1 MSQAISQFMHQDHQR
16 CDQLFAQAE
25 DALDSGSGAEELAAF
40 LKAMETHFQMEED
53 LLFPP
58 FEEATG
64 MKGSGPT
71 EVMRTEHQQ
80 MRGLL
85 EQMRASL
92 DSGNAAEALK
102 PAETLMILMQQHN
115 LKEENILYP
124 MLDQQLDR
132 NALIPSLE
140 SLRDGQG

>member
-1 MSQAISQFMHQDHQR
+1 MTQAISKFMHQDHQR

-25 DALDSGSGAEELAAF
+25 DALDAGGGAEELRSF
-40 LKAMETHFQMEED
+40 LAAMETHFKMEEEQ
-53 LLFPP
+53 LFPP

-64 MKGSGPT
+64 MKGTGPT
-71 EVMRTEHQQ
+71 EVMRSEHQQ

-85 EQMRASL
+85 QQMRAAL
-92 DSGNAAEALK
+92 ESGDAPKALR

-124 MLDQQLDR
+124 MLDQQLDS
-132 NALIPSLE
+132 ASMIPTLE
-140 SLRDGQG
+140 ALRDA